1 MKILTDKIIDNL
13 LQIIPN
19 HPALRVM
26 LVADINQ
33 NISNEDILIEKIFK
47 FIQDRDYEFQLNLI
61 RENSIY
67 KDKYSIPQISS
78 VRFLDLNRNSFMLQ
92 AKLYDFVYISANIE
106 DINDFSKKIYKV
118 IKGSGIIII
127 FIDKRDRDTLYRWRE
142 ELENNFFVAI
152 NTIDISDNFEILSAK
167 KMHGWGG

>member
-1 MKILTDKIIDNL
+1 LKILTTKIIDNL

-19 HPALRVM
+19 HPAIRVM
-26 LVADINQ
+26 QVADINQ

-47 FIQDRDYEFQLNLI
+47 FIQQRDYEFQLNLI
-61 RENSIY
+61 NENNIY
-67 KDKYSIPQISS
+67 KDKYNIPQISS

-92 AKLYDFVYISANIE
+92 AKLYDFIYISADIENIG
-106 DINDFSKKIYKV
+106 DFSKKIYKV

-127 FIDKRDRDTLYRWRE
+127 FIDKSKNNILQKWIE

-152 NTIDISDNFEILSAK
+152 NTIDISDDFEILSAK